1 MRHVI
6 HINVSQCL
14 TISISTPSLY
24 LYLYLTFQV
33 YCEIEDQAKLVSQC
47 EEYLEDYNV
56 TSTAQMKLVLFLDAI
71 QHVTRISR
79 IIRQPLGNALL
90 LGVGGSGRQS
100 LTRLASHMAEYD
112 CIQIELSKNYGIT
125 EWRDDLR
132 RVMTKAGLEDK
143 PVVFLFSDT
152 QIKSESFL
160 EDINNILNSGDVP
173 NIYGFD
179 DLENIYNA
187 MKPVVQDAGLQPTKG
202 NLYSAYTKRVRSNI
216 HVVICMR

>member
-1 MRHVI
+1 
-6 HINVSQCL
+6 
-14 TISISTPSLY
+14 
-24 LYLYLTFQV
+24 
-33 YCEIEDQAKLVSQC
+33 
-47 EEYLEDYNV
+47 
-56 TSTAQMKLVLFLDAI
+56 MKLVLFLDAI

-112 CIQIELSKNYGIT
+112 CFQIELSKNYGIT

-132 RVMTKAGLEDK
+132 RLLMKAGLEDK

-173 NIYGFD
+173 NIYAFD
-179 DLENIYNA
+179 DLESIYNA
-187 MKPVVQDAGLQPTKG
+187 MKPVAQDAGMQPTKG